1 MFGKSILF
9 SEMVPEPGWEGAF
22 NDWYDGEH
30 IPLRV
35 AAPGFVSA
43 QRYLGPE
50 RNYLAVY
57 ETQSLEAFKTPE
69 YTAIKTQPS
78 ELTRRML
85 KDVSGFT
92 RYLGN
97 EISRV
102 MRPGAEAI
110 DPPLLYAVWFNVP
123 TDRLADFDAWYEQDH
138 APILMK
144 CAQWLGIRRFDIVDG
159 DPVPFN
165 RLAIHYLADRAAL
178 DSPERAEARATPW
191 RARIAAEPWF
201 AGSYKVFERH
211 GARQMHAK

>member
-9 SEMVPEPGWEGAF
+9 SEMVPEPAWESEF
-22 NDWYDGEH
+22 NAWYDGEH

-43 QRYLGPE
+43 QRYLGPD

-57 ETQSLEAFKTPE
+57 ETSSLDAFKTPD

-78 ELTRRML
+78 ALTRRML
-85 KDVSGFT
+85 ADVSGFT
-92 RYLGN
+92 RYLGT

-102 MRPGAEAI
+102 IRPGAETI

-123 TDRLADFDAWYEQDH
+123 QDRLAAFDDWYEQDH
-138 APILMK
+138 APILMTSK
-144 CAQWLGIRRFDIVDG
+144 LWLGIRRFDIVDG

-178 DSPERAEARATPW
+178 DGPERAEARATPW

-201 AGSYKVFERH
+201 AGHYKVFERH
-211 GARQMHAK
+211 GSRQMHAK